1 MIEMRNP
8 KQKAALDK
16 AVARAADII
25 GGHLRALTPAAS
37 KAMRRDIHK
46 LAVKSSRSARRGKVS
61 RSRETADPRPLSR
74 SSARPA

>member
-1 MIEMRNP
+1 MRNS

-16 AVARAADII
+16 AVARTAEII
-25 GGHLRALTPAAS
+25 GAHLSTLTPAKA
-37 KAMRRDIHK
+37 KAMRGDIHK